1 MPHHQGSLQDSA
13 ASASDGS
20 QVASTHSTCSQ
31 SAQGHFISP
40 VLTFGNAP
48 SFRASDPRTE
58 GSALCT
64 QSTELSLSPFW
75 QPAVSQDTGCHAQ
88 ACLGRQVTAQE
99 NTVSESTAEVGPSL
113 QNAPVHE
120 PSVQDPLGS
129 KAGIPVEEALFIE
142 LFAGSANLS
151 KAFRSVGMQVIP
163 VDTKDA
169 PCTGKNCQA
178 QLVAQRILAT
188 SFQTVRD
195 QECHHGPHGTPCST
209 SSQARRIQRS
219 QHDPKPLRSWNMPD
233 GLEDL
238 GFLDRNRVS
247 QANRLYQVCQ
257 EVATRCHRLKIWWS
271 IENPTSSLMWITS
284 SFKSLWKQLRN
295 NMYFATFHNCVYG
308 GDRVKSTT
316 LWTSCQALQGL
327 SCSCNKDFE
336 HVHKG
341 WGKQPD
347 GSWATSQEAA
357 YPPGMCSQVA
367 SLVLQAGQDSGMLQR
382 SQALQLGQGKAHLTK
397 TQSALE
403 RASQGLFPR
412 GSQAPP
418 LVDPFPHRVWHQV
431 PEHVDRSVF
440 VPGKRL
446 RSPLFPKGATTL
458 AVKQQDGAWWAQVGI
473 PVSPEEFLDLSSRS
487 IHPESQQPILPE
499 FLAHAVHRYCSLTP
513 VQLNEIRVHV
523 LKSLLQRAQELKLQE
538 HELHL
543 GLEPHARDV
552 LKGKRLL
559 LLKEML
565 TSMNFGDCSLVYDI
579 MQGFRI
585 TGWLPDTKLRPTKV
599 VIPTL
604 TAEDLW
610 SARTENN
617 QRMWSLCRSSG
628 NPELDHALWLQT
640 LKECKAGWAILN
652 VGLCNPPNNY
662 VLSRR
667 FAVQQQHK
675 VRPIDDF
682 SISQVNNTLGS
693 VEKIVVM
700 PSSSTVSLS
709 LALQRGLHA
718 KSPGT
723 QSTSQVELAGKT
735 FDLQSAYKQ
744 LPTQRGS

>member
-1 MPHHQGSLQDSA
+1 M
-13 ASASDGS
+13 
-20 QVASTHSTCSQ
+20 
-31 SAQGHFISP
+31 
-40 VLTFGNAP
+40 
-48 SFRASDPRTE
+48 
-58 GSALCT
+58 
-64 QSTELSLSPFW
+64 
-75 QPAVSQDTGCHAQ
+75 
-88 ACLGRQVTAQE
+88 
-99 NTVSESTAEVGPSL
+99 
-113 QNAPVHE
+113 
-120 PSVQDPLGS
+120 
-129 KAGIPVEEALFIE
+129 
-142 LFAGSANLS
+142 
-151 KAFRSVGMQVIP
+151 
-163 VDTKDA
+163 
-169 PCTGKNCQA
+169 
-178 QLVAQRILAT
+178 
-188 SFQTVRD
+188 
-195 QECHHGPHGTPCST
+195 
-209 SSQARRIQRS
+209 
-219 QHDPKPLRSWNMPD
+219 
-233 GLEDL
+233 
-238 GFLDRNRVS
+238 
-247 QANRLYQVCQ
+247 
-257 EVATRCHRLKIWWS
+257 
-271 IENPTSSLMWITS
+271 
-284 SFKSLWKQLRN
+284 
-295 NMYFATFHNCVYG
+295 
-308 GDRVKSTT
+308 
-316 LWTSCQALQGL
+316 
-327 SCSCNKDFE
+327 
-336 HVHKG
+336 
-341 WGKQPD
+341 
-347 GSWATSQEAA
+347 
-357 YPPGMCSQVA
+357 
-367 SLVLQAGQDSGMLQR
+367 
-382 SQALQLGQGKAHLTK
+382 
-397 TQSALE
+397 
-403 RASQGLFPR
+403 
-412 GSQAPP
+412 
-418 LVDPFPHRVWHQV
+418 
-431 PEHVDRSVF
+431 
-440 VPGKRL
+440 
-446 RSPLFPKGATTL
+446 
-458 AVKQQDGAWWAQVGI
+458 GI

-513 VQLNEIRVHV
+513 AQLNEIRVNV

-565 TSMNFGDCSLVYDI
+565 TSMNFGDCNLVSDI

-640 LKECKAGWAILN
+640 LKECKAGWATLN
-652 VGLCNPPNNY
+652 IGLCNPPNNY

-667 FAVQQQHK
+667 FAVQQQDK

-744 LPTQRGS
+744 LPIHKEDLRFAQATVWNPDTQRPSVLSLKALPFGATGSVQGFCRCSLALWCLVLHFVIVIVPSTVFFDDYTSIVSQQDTASAEAAFVLLMRVLGWKISVDKGKPFCSLFHSLGVAFLLPRSPTDPAQVTNTEQRRKEVAATCLEFLRTGCVSPHQCSVFAGRLRWLEGQTFGRLGRRFFRVLLQAGEPPSDFRKRRMTAQVRQAIEWVLHNVPKAPPKCFHQPSGRSFQLFTDGSFEGGRGCMGGVLCRADGSPWQWWSLQVPSGIVEHWARDGVEHPIMQCELLAAAVSLTVWGPTLASSFLTLWIDNDAARHALIAAHAFPDSNRLIVGSCLRCETDHSLRLWIARVPSISNPADAPSRGEVPKFLQGASEVQVDVGIVWRLSAGLPTTSNK